1 MPRKKLAVIQIT
13 QVLIARRQSQL
24 KWRDVYASSLAKRP
38 YDEDR
43 PTTTRPPTIR
53 LAERPDE
60 SWDDDP
66 SDSDSDHDLEDS
78 PLDHTASS
86 HDTFSIGSH
95 IDITSPFLLD
105 ILSDAPVQKPAGSSR
120 VSSKRPTVPSTLSAP
135 SAPLDDNEWY

>member
-1 MPRKKLAVIQIT
+1 MSRKKLA
-13 QVLIARRQSQL
+13 L
-24 KWRDVYASSLAKRP
+24 SLAKRP
-38 YDEDR
+38 YDEDQ

-66 SDSDSDHDLEDS
+66 SDSDSDHDLEDL

-95 IDITSPFLLD
+95 IDITIPPRHSIQCSRPEASWLLPCLVKKADSAVHSPLRLRLLMTTNGID
-105 ILSDAPVQKPAGSSR
+105 VDECVPV
-120 VSSKRPTVPSTLSAP
+120 
-135 SAPLDDNEWY
+135 